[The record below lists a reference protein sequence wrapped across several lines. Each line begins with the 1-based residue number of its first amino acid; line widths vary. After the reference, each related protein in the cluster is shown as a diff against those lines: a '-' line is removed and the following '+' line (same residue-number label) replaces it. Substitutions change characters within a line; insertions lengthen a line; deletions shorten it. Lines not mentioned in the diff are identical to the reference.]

1 MIQSSNRHFY
11 DIDNKYSVEC
21 RLYNKSY
28 TPFNDNMFLNITSI
42 DDIIGYGKINHSKN
56 TINNFSNDVPVTFSG
71 IASFVK
77 MNADTF
83 NLIATSDI
91 DLGKYEFIKSGA
103 KYMLDFLIHVDDI
116 LYFTFIPKII
126 RNTCFS
132 LCSEYKRD
140 AEIVSNQVNET
151 ISKTDMVISFGTK
164 VSGIVSAKST
174 AFPFSI
180 NLKNNDVINFGD
192 VTIFIENTSLK
203 IHAIDVNKQLEDGS
217 SLNISIAMEFK
228 PLKDK
233 LFNSKFEFDT
243 FNNFV
248 KSKMPNT
255 ASELNVSYNFIP
267 VSIKIHCSGTSLKSD
282 KNYNIYSSENLLNS
296 IINEFGFSNVRVI
309 TKSSTLSES
318 TIVFDPTDESNVL
331 TLTDWC
337 KYDK

>member
-1 MIQSSNRHFY
+1 MIQSTNRYFY
-11 DIDNKYSVEC
+11 NIDNKYSIEC
-21 RLYNKSY
+21 ILYNKSY

-42 DDIIGYGKINHSKN
+42 DDIIEYGKNNHSKN

-77 MNADTF
+77 MNVDTF
-83 NLIATSDI
+83 NSITTSDI
-91 DLGKYEFIKSGA
+91 DFGKYEFIKSGV
-103 KYMLDFLIHVDDI
+103 KYMLDFPINVDDI
-116 LYFTFIPKII
+116 LYVIFIPKVIS
-126 RNTCFS
+126 NSCFS
-132 LCSEYKRD
+132 LNSEYKRD
-140 AEIVSNQVNET
+140 VKIISNQINET
-151 ISKTDMVISFGTK
+151 LSKTDMVISFGTK

-203 IHAIDVNKQLEDGS
+203 VHAIDVNKQLEDGS
-217 SLNISIAMEFK
+217 SLNISINMEFK

-233 LFNSKFEFDT
+233 LFNNKIEFET

-255 ASELNVSYNFIP
+255 TSKLNVSYNFTP

-296 IINEFGFSNVRVI
+296 IINDFGFGNVRII
-309 TKSSTLSES
+309 TKTSSLSES
-318 TIVFDPTDESNVL
+318 TIVFDPTDDSNIL

-337 KYDK
+337 KNDK